1 MEGEV
6 VNKVVQFNTGSGYN
20 LSVLGDQPYPS
31 FELRNIVRYFDQ
43 SPFHDSAELLTH
55 ISVDKE
61 QLNEAFLPAFK
72 VLGALKYCSQ
82 HLGPV
87 AGAQIGS
94 TYQVNDLGVF
104 GYAVASSQTVQLA
117 LELADKYNSLI
128 GNLLKRESEFEA
140 DTLVCKLYNVQ
151 NIDNET
157 LSFFV
162 ALGVS
167 ARIHIAR
174 SIFGDDLNYASVAF
188 TFNDEKNRELY
199 ESLYGCEVEFNA
211 EFNGYSLHA
220 KDLARRVTD
229 GNHASDAQYLPYC
242 NELLD
247 TLKQKNSMVNEIQQI
262 LVSCAGDYPDI
273 EMLASAFNISSRT
286 LRRQLSNLGTSY
298 QKVLN
303 KVRCQLSIEY
313 LTRTRISI
321 EDISNLIGFSDVTN
335 FRHAFKKWVGKTP
348 SFYRKTYQIQ

>member
-6 VNKVVQFNTGSGYN
+6 VNTEVPFNADPGFS
-20 LSVLGDQPYPS
+20 LSVLGDQPYAS
-31 FELRNIVRYFDQ
+31 FELRNIVRYLDQ
-43 SPFHDSAELLTH
+43 SPFHNSQDLLAH
-55 ISVDKE
+55 VDLDKE
-61 QLNEAFLPAFK
+61 QLEEAFLPAFK
-72 VLGALKYCSQ
+72 VLGALKHCSA

-94 TYQVNDLGVF
+94 TYKVNDLGVF
-104 GYAVASSQTVQLA
+104 GYAVASSQTVKQA

-128 GNLLKRESEFEA
+128 GNLLKREAQIQGAVF
-140 DTLVCKLYNVQ
+140 VCKFYNVQ
-151 NIDNET
+151 NLDQET

-162 ALGVS
+162 ALGLS

-188 TFNDEKNRELY
+188 TFDDEKNRDLY
-199 ESLYGCEVEFNA
+199 ESLYGCQVEFNA
-211 EFNGYSLHA
+211 DSNGYSLYT
-220 KDLARRVTD
+220 KNLERRIKD
-229 GNHASDAQYLPYC
+229 GNHASDTQYLPYC
-242 NELLD
+242 NELLS
-247 TLKQKNSMVNEIQQI
+247 TLKQKDSMVNDIQQI

-313 LTRTRISI
+313 LTRTQISI

-348 SFYRKTYQIQ
+348 SFYRKNYQSQ